1 MKLYFEAKEPTSP
14 RGKIDWDKVEKICNS
29 IFEEDQDAREYV
41 SFKYKPDGLLCSTCI
56 SGYVHEYE
64 EDKELTRDSQFESRF
79 TQACKK
85 AGYPSRIYQVYHKER
100 FDVMTGIMASFK
112 IPYNQV
118 FYDKY
123 VTESLSEIDPKADPE
138 KVAQL
143 QNILKKW
150 GWELDEVIA
159 QVYDRYM
166 DLEEDDPYT
175 ADYLDRMLPLL
186 ANATISKKDLKEIK
200 QICLE

>member
-1 MKLYFEAKEPTSP
+1 MKLYFE
-14 RGKIDWDKVEKICNS
+14 
-29 IFEEDQDAREYV
+29 
-41 SFKYKPDGLLCSTCI
+41 ST
-56 SGYVHEYE
+56 
-64 EDKELTRDSQFESRF
+64 
-79 TQACKK
+79 
-85 AGYPSRIYQVYHKER
+85 
-100 FDVMTGIMASFK
+100 
-112 IPYNQV
+112 
-118 FYDKY
+118 
-123 VTESLSEIDPKADPE
+123 SEIDPKADPE

-175 ADYLDRMLPLL
+175 ANYLNRMLPLL
-186 ANATISKKDLKEIK
+186 ANATISKKDLNEIK